1 MTQRD
6 LFGFDDMRPKLS
18 LKKIITKERLEEV
31 KRLLDKHDDRSAVEK
46 LEDLRDELEKLDRR
60 LSNRKPK

>member
-18 LKKIITKERLEEV
+18 LKKVITRERMEEV
-31 KRLLDKHDDRSAVEK
+31 KKVDG
-46 LEDLRDELEKLDRR
+46 
-60 LSNRKPK
+60 